1 VAQKT
6 IGDYGKTKMKA
17 TSTEIATF
25 LSLLEETPRLL
36 AKLTKSID
44 EARLQRRT
52 EKESWSVNDI
62 LAHLRA
68 CADVWGDSI
77 DAMLAKEHPTVP
89 YRHPRQWIKKTDYP
103 QLPFHE
109 SLQAFTAQRKRL
121 LKILKRL
128 SFEDWSRAATIKG
141 REHTVFTQ
149 VRRMAIHENVHC
161 EQIESLLQ

>member
-1 VAQKT
+1 
-6 IGDYGKTKMKA
+6 MKA
-17 TSTEIATF
+17 TLPEIEKY
-25 LSLLEETPRLL
+25 LQLLEETPQRLL
-36 AKLTKSID
+36 KSTKSAD
-44 EARLQRRT
+44 EMRLQQRT
-52 EKESWSVNDI
+52 AKEQWSVNDI

-77 DAMLAKEHPTVP
+77 DAMLAEEHPTVP

-103 QLPFHE
+103 ELPFHE
-109 SLQAFTAQRKRL
+109 SLKAFTAQRKQL

-128 SFEDWSRAATIKG
+128 SLEDWSRTATIQG

-149 VRRMAIHENVHC
+149 VRRMATHENVHC